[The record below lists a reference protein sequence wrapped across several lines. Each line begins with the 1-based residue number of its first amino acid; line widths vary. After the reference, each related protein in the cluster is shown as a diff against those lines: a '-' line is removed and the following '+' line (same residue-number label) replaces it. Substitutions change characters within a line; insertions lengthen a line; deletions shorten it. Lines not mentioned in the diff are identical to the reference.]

1 MQTFWDLLYQCLGLG
16 FEPKQLTFVQMTL
29 RGLIVFVA
37 TLIMM
42 RIGDRR
48 ALARKTAFDTVLM
61 ILLASMLARAING
74 SAAFFATI
82 ASAFAIVIVHRLVAQ
97 VSYEFK
103 GFGNL
108 IKGRDRV
115 LVRNGSYQRKAMR
128 ASCISEDDLAEDLRL
143 SAEMDK
149 IEKVKIARL
158 ERSGDL
164 SFILEEKS

>member
-1 MQTFWDLLYQCLGLG
+1 MQTFWDILYQSLGLG
-16 FEPKQLTFVQMTL
+16 FEPKQLTFSQITL

-37 TLIMM
+37 ALIMM

-82 ASAFAIVIVHRLVAQ
+82 ASAFAIVIVHRLLAHAA
-97 VSYEFK
+97 F
-103 GFGNL
+103 FLPALGNL
-108 IKGRDRV
+108 IKGRDHI
-115 LVRNGSYQRKAMR
+115 LVRSGEFCRDVMR
-128 ASCISEDDLAEDLRL
+128 NSCVSEDDIMEDLRL
-143 SAEMDK
+143 SAEVEE
-149 IEKVKIARL
+149 IEKVKAARL

-164 SFILEEKS
+164 SFVLRKD

>member
-1 MQTFWDLLYQCLGLG
+1 MQSFWNLLYQSLGLG
-16 FEPKQLTFVQMTL
+16 FEPKQLTFIQITL

-37 TLIMM
+37 ALIMM

-48 ALARKTAFDTVLM
+48 ALARKTAFDTVL
-61 ILLASMLARAING
+61 IVLLASMLARAING

-82 ASAFAIVIVHRLVAQ
+82 ASAFAIVVVHRLMAH
-97 VSYEFK
+97 VSYYFG

-115 LVRNGSYQRKAMR
+115 LVRSGKYELKAMR
-128 ASCISEDDLAEDLRL
+128 VSAISKDDMAEDLRL
-143 SAEMDK
+143 SAE
-149 IEKVKIARL
+149 IEDIAKVEIARL

-164 SFILEEKS
+164 SFVLRNG